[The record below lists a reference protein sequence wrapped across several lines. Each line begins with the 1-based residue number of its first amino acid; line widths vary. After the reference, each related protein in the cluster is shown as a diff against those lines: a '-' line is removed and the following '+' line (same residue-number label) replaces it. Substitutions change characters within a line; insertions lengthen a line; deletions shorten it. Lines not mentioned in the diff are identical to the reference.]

1 MMTINFDINNIVR
14 SAVVAVVALP
24 ITLSLTG
31 LVNVTADAAREDLK
45 DSAQEEVFESLRG
58 KLTMPCVNFRISK
71 DDSKLER
78 EAKNQID
85 EVFGGD
91 VSHAAVCNFVLG

>member
-1 MMTINFDINNIVR
+1 MTINFDINNIVR
-14 SAVVAVVALP
+14 SVAVAVVALP

-31 LVNVTADAAREDLK
+31 LVNVTAEAAREGLQ
-45 DSAQEEVFESLRG
+45 DSAKEEVFESLR
-58 KLTMPCVNFRISK
+58 KDLTMPCINFRISK

-85 EVFGGD
+85 EVFGGEVD
-91 VSHAAVCNFVLG
+91 YAKVCNAFVF

>member
-1 MMTINFDINNIVR
+1 MTINFDINNIVR
-14 SAVVAVVALP
+14 SVAVAVVALP

-31 LVNVTADAAREDLK
+31 LVNVTAEAAREGLK
-45 DSAQEEVFESLRG
+45 DSAKEEVFESLR
-58 KLTMPCVNFRISK
+58 KDLTMPCINFRISK
-71 DDSKLER
+71 NDSKLER

-91 VSHAAVCNFVLG
+91 VSHAGVCNFILN

>member
-1 MMTINFDINNIVR
+1 MTINFDINNIFR
-14 SAVVAVVALP
+14 SFAVAVVALP
-24 ITLSLTG
+24 MTLSLTG
-31 LVNVTADAAREDLK
+31 LINVTAEGARTSLK
-45 DSAQEEVFESLRG
+45 DSAKEEVFESLR
-58 KLTMPCVNFRISK
+58 KDLTMPCINYRISK

-91 VSHAAVCNFVLG
+91 GSHAAVCNFILS